1 MSEPDDVMRRLV
13 AALELA
19 QAGDR
24 TGARARYEEIW
35 AALGSDGDPFHRC
48 AVAHAM
54 ADVQDDPRDELVW
67 DARALDAAQLL
78 TDERVAAA
86 GVAGPARSFR
96 PSLHLNL
103 ADVHL
108 RLGDRAEAA
117 RHVAAGRAALDALAD
132 DGYRAMV
139 AGGLDRVAGALA
151 DA

>member
-1 MSEPDDVMRRLV
+1 MSEPHDVMRRLG

-19 QAGDR
+19 QSGDR
-24 TGARARYEEIW
+24 AGARLRYEEIW
-35 AALGSDGDPFHRC
+35 ADVGPEGDPFHRC

-54 ADVQDDPRDELVW
+54 ADVQDDPRDELRW
-67 DARALDAAQLL
+67 DARALEAAELL
-78 TDERVAAA
+78 TDERVADA

-117 RHVAAGRAALDALAD
+117 HHVAAGRAALDALAD

-139 AGGLDRVAGALA
+139 VGGLDRVAGALE